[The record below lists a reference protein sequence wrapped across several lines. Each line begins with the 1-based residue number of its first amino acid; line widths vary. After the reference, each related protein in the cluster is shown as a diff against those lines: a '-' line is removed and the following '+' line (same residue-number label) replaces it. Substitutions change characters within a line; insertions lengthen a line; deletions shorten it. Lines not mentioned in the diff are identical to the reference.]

1 MYILFITSGGR
12 CDIYIYIYIYIYI
25 AQFNNNN
32 NNNNNKFSNQ
42 WVQPNPT

>member
-1 MYILFITSGGR
+1 MYILFIISGGR
-12 CDIYIYIYIYIYI
+12 CDIYIYIYIYI

-32 NNNNNKFSNQ
+32 NNNNNNKFSNT

>member
-12 CDIYIYIYIYIYI
+12 CDIYIYIYIYI
-25 AQFNNNN
+25 AQFNNNNNN